1 MTAASGGI
9 HTINGST
16 TPLSQPLLHD
26 LRILLLEDESL
37 IAMDVEQ
44 LCRDHGARLVDAIAR
59 LAQIGQEDLAARYDA
74 AIVDLM
80 LAGQS
85 TLDFAAQ
92 LKRQNIPFIV
102 ASGYASAQEV
112 NLLLPGT
119 LVVEKPYSGD
129 DLVEALGAACG
140 RFRSPQ
146 AAEDPVT

>member
-1 MTAASGGI
+1 MS
-9 HTINGST
+9 
-16 TPLSQPLLHD
+16 LPLLHD

-44 LCRDHGARLVDAIAR
+44 LCRDHGARLVDPVAS
-59 LAQIGQEDLAARYDA
+59 LAQIDHGNLAARYDA

-85 TLDFAAQ
+85 ALDFAAQ
-92 LKRQNIPFIV
+92 LKRQDIPFVV
-102 ASGYASAQEV
+102 ASGYTSAQEID
-112 NLLLPGT
+112 LLLPGT

-140 RFRSPQ
+140 RFRSSQ
-146 AAEDPVT
+146 AADDPVT